1 MLATPGAL
9 PEGPQWLYEV
19 KWDGWRLIAEISDGR
34 LRLTTRTGRDVT
46 LHFPELAPLAGA
58 VADAVLDGE
67 VVVLAAG
74 VPSFAGLA
82 DRIHSAPPAGA
93 PPVTFMVFDI
103 LRLYGVSLLD
113 RPLDERRT
121 TLERLGLD
129 AVEPVALSPV
139 YEDGSALLE
148 ATAKRGLEGVLAKR
162 RDSPYRPGRR
172 TPNWV
177 KVAHRR
183 SQPCL
188 VGGWRSERSTPSRIG
203 SLLLGVPDDHGGLDF
218 VGRVGSGVA
227 GDAMQRVL
235 RKELT
240 PLTTAESPFSGR
252 LPRADALGATWCD
265 PMLVVEVNHSG
276 WTETGRLRQPVL
288 RGIREDIEPGGVRR
302 DS

>member
-1 MLATPGAL
+1 MLATPGTL

-19 KWDGWRLIAEISDGR
+19 KWDGWRLIAEIADGR

-93 PPVTFMVFDI
+93 PAVTFMVFDI

-113 RPLDERRT
+113 RPLEERRN
-121 TLERLGLD
+121 TLERLGLE

-139 YEDGSALLE
+139 YDDGRALLE

-162 RDSPYRPGRR
+162 RDSAYRPGRR

-183 SQPCL
+183 SQACL

-203 SLLLGVPDDHGGLDF
+203 SLLLGVPDAANGLQF

-240 PLTTAESPFSGR
+240 PLTTANSPFSER
-252 LPRADALGATWCD
+252 LPRTDALGATWCD
-265 PMLVVEVNHSG
+265 PKLVVEVNHSG
-276 WTETGRLRQPVL
+276 WTEAARLRQPVL
-288 RGIREDIEPGGVRR
+288 RGIRDDVEPASVRR